1 LQAGKQSIGKSNC
14 GDVIVPGSFSDQPK
28 STAQGIVP
36 NFPDVNSVTWIVQKA
51 TDTLF
56 PDGVL
61 APSIPDPSAEEAE
74 ATRQELER
82 CVYDRIPG
90 KFQDRLNRRRGL
102 TCVDDLALARFLSL
116 GTSQTAQQRTITN
129 MLDVFS
135 NPSANANLLLTL
147 VEAALKA
154 LVP

>member
-1 LQAGKQSIGKSNC
+1 M
-14 GDVIVPGSFSDQPK
+14 IVSSCQVHVSDKPRSTALGISPNFSD
-28 STAQGIVP
+28 A
-36 NFPDVNSVTWIVQKA
+36 NSATWIVKKV

-56 PDGVL
+56 PDGEL
-61 APSIPDPSAEEAE
+61 APAIPDPSIEEAE
-74 ATRQELER
+74 AMRQELER
-82 CVYDRIPG
+82 CVYGRIPG
-90 KFQDRLNRRRGL
+90 TLQDRFDRRFVL
-102 TCVDDLALARFLSL
+102 TSAGNSAIVRFLLL

-147 VEAALKA
+147 VEAALDA

>member
-1 LQAGKQSIGKSNC
+1 MSPCQ
-14 GDVIVPGSFSDQPK
+14 VRVSDEPK
-28 STAQGIVP
+28 STAQGVVS
-36 NFPDVNSVTWIVQKA
+36 NFPDVNSATWIVQKV
-51 TDTLF
+51 TETLF
-56 PDGVL
+56 PNGVF

-74 ATRQELER
+74 AMRQELER
-82 CVYDRIPG
+82 CVHDRIPG
-90 KFQDRLNRRRGL
+90 TLQDRFNRRRDL
-102 TCVDDLALARFLSL
+102 TSVGDLALARFLLL

-147 VEAALKA
+147 VEAALNA